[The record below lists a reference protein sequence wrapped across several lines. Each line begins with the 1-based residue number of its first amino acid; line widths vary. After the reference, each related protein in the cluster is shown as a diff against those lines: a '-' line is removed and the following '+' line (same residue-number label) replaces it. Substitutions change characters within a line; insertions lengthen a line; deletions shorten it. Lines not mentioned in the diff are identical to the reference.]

1 VEIVAALFIEDV
13 NFRQVAGPSTRIDIT
28 GAYFSTRA
36 ETFPTV
42 LTPHLLVLLRAES
55 DEGRNGT
62 LEVTFV
68 RTDLRDEKV
77 QEEKVHDDE
86 VDGEVG
92 RSRQPVYINPPG
104 TFFRQLVRP
113 ELSFD
118 APGAIEARCV
128 VPETG
133 SRVTVPL
140 TVLG

>member
-1 VEIVAALFIEDV
+1 VFGHVEIVAALFIEDV

-28 GAYFSTRA
+28 GAYFSTQI
-36 ETFPTV
+36 ESFPSV
-42 LTPHLLVLLRAES
+42 YTPHLLVLLRAES

-62 LEVTFV
+62 LEVRFV
-68 RTDLRDEKV
+68 RV
-77 QEEKVHDDE
+77 EE
-86 VDGEVG
+86 DGEEVG

-118 APGAIEARCV
+118 GPGTIEARCV

-133 SRVTVPL
+133 SKVTVPL
-140 TVLG
+140 TIIG

>member
-1 VEIVAALFIEDV
+1 MSRPPLVSINVEIVAALFIEDV
-13 NFRQVAGPSTRIDIT
+13 NFRQVAGGPARIDIT
-28 GAYFSTRA
+28 GAYFSTKVEA
-36 ETFPTV
+36 FPTV
-42 LTPHLLVLLRAES
+42 ITPHLLVLLRAES

-68 RTDLRDEKV
+68 RA
-77 QEEKVHDDE
+77 EE
-86 VDGEVG
+86 DGEQVG

-118 APGAIEARCV
+118 GPGSIEARCV

-133 SRVTVPL
+133 SKVTVPL
-140 TVLG
+140 TIVG

>member
-28 GAYFSTRA
+28 GAYFSTRI
-36 ETFPTV
+36 ESFPTV
-42 LTPHLLVLLRAES
+42 FTPHLLVLLRAES

-68 RTDLRDEKV
+68 R
-77 QEEKVHDDE
+77 
-86 VDGEVG
+86 VDGAGEAGEEVG

-118 APGAIEARCV
+118 GPGAVEARCV

-140 TVLG
+140 TVIG

>member
-1 VEIVAALFIEDV
+1 VSINVEIVAALFIEDV
-13 NFRQVAGPSTRIDIT
+13 NFRQVAGGPTRIDIT
-28 GAYFSTRA
+28 GAYFSTKV
-36 ETFPTV
+36 EEFPSV

-68 RTDLRDEKV
+68 RAEKLPG
-77 QEEKVHDDE
+77 QE
-86 VDGEVG
+86 DGEQVG

-118 APGAIEARCV
+118 GPGSVEARCV

-133 SRVTVPL
+133 SKVTVPL
-140 TVLG
+140 TIIG

>member
-36 ETFPTV
+36 ETFPSV

-68 RTDLRDEKV
+68 RPDNGGE
-77 QEEKVHDDE
+77 
-86 VDGEVG
+86 EVG
-92 RSRQPVYINPPG
+92 RSRQPVFINPPG

-118 APGAIEARCV
+118 APGTVEAHCV

-133 SRVTVPL
+133 SQVTVPL
-140 TVLG
+140 TVIG